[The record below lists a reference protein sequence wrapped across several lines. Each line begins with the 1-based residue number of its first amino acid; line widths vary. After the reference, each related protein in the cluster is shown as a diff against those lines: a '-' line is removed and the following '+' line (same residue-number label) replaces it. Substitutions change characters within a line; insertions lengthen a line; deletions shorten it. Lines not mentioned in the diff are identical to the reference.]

1 MGKVLGIVGEYN
13 PFHNGHLYH
22 LEQSKKMTSSN
33 YTVAIMGGNFTQRG
47 STSLI
52 DKWSKAE
59 AAIQNGI
66 DLVIE
71 LPVLYT
77 TSSAENFADGAIKI
91 LDSLKVVDYI
101 SFGAETSDVDILNKF
116 ADVLYHEPRKY
127 KILLSHE
134 LSKGISYPKARENA
148 LMIYLNDIRKCVNV
162 LSSPNNILGIEYL
175 KALKKYKP
183 QSILILGTS
192 DGMVDKIAANLG
204 LPEISERVYITDVA
218 TEQEMQTARK
228 IRVTE
233 GKHVIPVPTF
243 EIKKDFSGYL
253 LDPLQ
258 IFKSKGRGQ
267 KPYISEKSIIR
278 PTFSYLGNFTISDTV
293 FRQIL
298 DYLANNTKAINRVMK
313 TRVDNLGEGVDI
325 YMEVEVVY
333 GFNVMEGLTYFK
345 QKAKKEIEKLTA
357 MNVVRLEVIA
367 KSVYVP
373 EKKEEK

>member
-1 MGKVLGIVGEYN
+1 MNNIKVYAFVGPSGTGKSYRAQMVANENNIHYIIDDGLFINDNEIIAGESAKKA
-13 PFHNGHLYH
+13 PTKIETVKKALFLQQ
-22 LEQSKKMTSSN
+22 EQK
-33 YTVAIMGGNFTQRG
+33 
-47 STSLI
+47 
-52 DKWSKAE
+52 DE
-59 AAIQNGI
+59 
-66 DLVIE
+66 
-71 LPVLYT
+71 
-77 TSSAENFADGAIKI
+77 
-91 LDSLKVVDYI
+91 
-101 SFGAETSDVDILNKF
+101 
-116 ADVLYHEPRKY
+116 
-127 KILLSHE
+127 
-134 LSKGISYPKARENA
+134 
-148 LMIYLNDIRKCVNV
+148 IRKA
-162 LSSPNNILGIEYL
+162 IE
-175 KALKKYKP
+175 KYKP
-183 QSILILGTS
+183 ESILILGTS
-192 DGMVDKIAANLG
+192 DGMVNKIAANIG
-204 LPEISERVYITDVA
+204 LPPVEKIIYIEEIA
-218 TEQEMQTARK
+218 TPEEIQEARRS
-228 IRVTE
+228 RVTE

-243 EIKKDFSGYL
+243 EIKKDFSGFI

-258 IFKSKGRGQ
+258 IFKIKSGNN